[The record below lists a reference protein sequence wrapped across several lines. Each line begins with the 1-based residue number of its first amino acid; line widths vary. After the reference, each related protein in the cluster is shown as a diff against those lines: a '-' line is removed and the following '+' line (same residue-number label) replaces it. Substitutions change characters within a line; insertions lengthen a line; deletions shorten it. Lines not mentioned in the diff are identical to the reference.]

1 MAQVEVIG
9 ISATGRI
16 NPPVA
21 LGAVYCSLASQKKNG
36 PCKLPYK
43 GRFGFFKVLE
53 LICPQV
59 VPEASKINI
68 DYLQPHAGATG
79 AAHPQP
85 EDGAGAHPPPQ
96 ALPLIAPQ
104 QPEAAGTDTGT
115 VTV

>member
-43 GRFGFFKVLE
+43 GRFGFFEVLE

-79 AAHPQP
+79 AAHPP
-85 EDGAGAHPPPQ
+85 H